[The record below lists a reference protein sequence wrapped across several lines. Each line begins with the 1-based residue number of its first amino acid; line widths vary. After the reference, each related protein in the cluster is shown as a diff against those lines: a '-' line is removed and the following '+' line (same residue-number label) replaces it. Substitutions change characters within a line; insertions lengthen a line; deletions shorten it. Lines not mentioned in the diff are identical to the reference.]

1 MRCMGFI
8 TAEKLAT
15 EAAKYGNVGG
25 RRQFIWPNGLL
36 ASSAIGIFTDL
47 VTGWSGQKNRLVY
60 MAYDGNTGLLNNHIR
75 LNFMDDV
82 CTHYSLLDL
91 GQPVFKKL

>member
-1 MRCMGFI
+1 MIIGYI
-8 TAEKLAT
+8 
-15 EAAKYGNVGG
+15 
-25 RRQFIWPNGLL
+25 L
-36 ASSAIGIFTDL
+36 ASSAIGIFTDF

-60 MAYDGNTGLLNNHIR
+60 MAYDGNTGLLNNRMR
-75 LNFMDDV
+75 LNLMEEE